1 MVYRR
6 ATKKKVYKRKT
17 YRKRRPNNYSSK
29 RITYISRTVEKT
41 SFQLLGSAWYSQVY
55 SFRLD
60 DLVQYT
66 EFTTLFDQYKIEKVK
81 LTYFPRYSETNAP
94 TVVTNAALFTTNT
107 LLWNAVSDDGTT
119 LLSTQANALQRMNAK
134 MRIANK
140 PFTVWVKKPKYQI
153 EVATTLA
160 IASARPSTGF
170 LDCDNYGV
178 VHWGHEIAG
187 YSPAANPAQLV
198 EWKCYATYY
207 LALKDVR

>member
-1 MVYRR
+1 
-6 ATKKKVYKRKT
+6 
-17 YRKRRPNNYSSK
+17 
-29 RITYISRTVEKT
+29 VEKT
-41 SFQLLGSAWYSQVY
+41 SFQLLGSAWFSQVY

-60 DLVQYT
+60 DLVAYT
-66 EFTTLFDQYKIEKVK
+66 ELTNLFDQYKIEKVK

-94 TVVTNAALFTTNT
+94 TVVLNAGLFTTNT

-119 LLSTQANALQRMNAK
+119 LLSTQNNALQRMNAK

-140 PFTVWVKKPKYQI
+140 PFSVWVPKPKYQI

-160 IASARPSTGF
+160 IAGARPSTGW
-170 LDCDNYGV
+170 LDCDNFGV
-178 VHWGHEIAG
+178 THWGHEIAG